1 MRSFALERSAKTPH
15 GRAGIAGHATVWV
28 VRKDRFTASTCPRR
42 ESQRQLRS
50 ARVLRAT
57 RVSELEFID
66 PELAVRSIV
75 LELLVD
81 ELVPLFRAL
90 FVLPLVLPMVLLL
103 PGVAVLLLVLPPA
116 GGLVFMLVGAP
127 LALFWLLVAPLVVCA
142 FAMPMAATT
151 VTADATAVM
160 AVESFFMMHF
170 PEVEI
175 DEKAI
180 QSDIQWT
187 SPCNPSCGNPE
198 VATAMPIQCLSKL
211 KPAVR
216 ARAAPQPGPAN

>member
-1 MRSFALERSAKTPH
+1 M
-15 GRAGIAGHATVWV
+15 
-28 VRKDRFTASTCPRR
+28 
-42 ESQRQLRS
+42 RS

-57 RVSELEFID
+57 RVSEPEFID
-66 PELAVRSIV
+66 PELAVRSMV
-75 LELLVD
+75 LELLV
-81 ELVPLFRAL
+81 EEPVPLFRAL
-90 FVLPLVLPMVLLL
+90 FVLPVVLPVLPLVLPMVLLL
-103 PGVAVLLLVLPPA
+103 LGVAVLLLVLPPA
-116 GGLVFMLVGAP
+116 GGVVFMLVGAP
-127 LALFWLLVAPLVVCA
+127 LALFWLLVVPLVVCA

-151 VTADATAVM
+151 VTAEATAVM

-198 VATAMPIQCLSKL
+198 VATAMPIQCVSRL